1 MCTQGVIQLIGK
13 PVNEKQAAVSFNLL
27 PGSDPVAM
35 GCFLSIWEGSRTLSS
50 SEALQTRRINSGELF
65 GDHIFDKLSIGKK
78 NYIVGLGIDKGRATE
93 TIVATLSLGVSA
105 ILNQPLP
112 AVYSNISVNADNI
125 GTDFLIAHFASPCC
139 NQIKANKKWIALF
152 QGEFN
157 SAIYNGTNMI
167 ATSKAAPYQ
176 YSGSIIMK
184 NIPKGLARF
193 ETYTLIFGQGLDK
206 FGDLDYTKLIS
217 SCTFI
222 VWRSKIYIG
231 ASATS
236 PFSASS
242 PTLINAI

>member
-13 PVNEKQAAVSFNLL
+13 PVNEKQVAVSFNLL
-27 PGSDPVAM
+27 PGSDPGAM
-35 GCFLSIWEGSRTLSS
+35 GCFLSIWEGSRTLPSS
-50 SEALQTRRINSGELF
+50 DALQTRKITGGELF
-65 GDHIFDKLSIGKK
+65 GEHIFDQLSIGKK
-78 NYIVGLGIDKGRATE
+78 NYIIGLGIDKGRATE
-93 TIVATLSLGVSA
+93 TIVATLSLATSA
-105 ILNQPLP
+105 VFNQPLP
-112 AVYSNISVNADNI
+112 TVCSNITVNSDNI

-152 QGEFN
+152 QGEFGPG
-157 SAIYNGTNMI
+157 IYDGTNMI

-184 NIPKGLARF
+184 NIPKGLVRF

-206 FGDLDYTKLIS
+206 FGNLDYTKLIS

-231 ASATS
+231 TSATS
-236 PFSASS
+236 PFLAPS
-242 PTLINAI
+242 PILFNAI

>member
-13 PVNEKQAAVSFNLL
+13 PVNEKQAAVSFHLL
-27 PGSDPVAM
+27 PGSDPGAM
-35 GCFLSIWEGSRTLSS
+35 GCFLSVWEGTRALSS
-50 SEALQTRRINSGELF
+50 AEALQTRKIISGELF
-65 GDHIFDKLSIGKK
+65 GEHLFDELSIGKK
-78 NYIVGLGIDKGRATE
+78 NYIIGLGIAKGKESE
-93 TIVATLSLGVSA
+93 TIVATLSLSVSA
-105 ILNQPLP
+105 ILNQSLP
-112 AVYSNISVNADNI
+112 AVCSNISVNSDHI
-125 GTDFLIAHFASPCC
+125 GTDFLIAHIAGPCC

-152 QGEFN
+152 QGGFN
-157 SAIYNGTNMI
+157 PGLYNGTNMI

-184 NIPKGLARF
+184 NIPKGLVRF

-206 FGDLDYTKLIS
+206 FGNLDYTKLIS

-236 PFSASS
+236 PLLAAS
-242 PTLINAI
+242 PILLHAI

>member
-13 PVNEKQAAVSFNLL
+13 AVNEKQAAVSFHLL
-27 PGSDPVAM
+27 PGSNPEAM
-35 GCFLSIWEGSRTLSS
+35 GCFLAIWEGNRSLST
-50 SEALQTRRINSGELF
+50 SEALSIRRIKSNELF
-65 GDHIFDKLSIGKK
+65 GEHLFDQLSIGRK
-78 NYIVGLGIDKGRATE
+78 NYTIGLGIDKGRETE
-93 TIVATLSLGVSA
+93 TIVATLSLAVSA
-105 ILNQPLP
+105 LLNHPLP
-112 AVYSNISVNADNI
+112 TVCSNIRVNADNI
-125 GTDFLIAHFASPCC
+125 GTDFLIAHFNSPCC

-152 QGEFN
+152 HGEFN
-157 SAIYNGTNMI
+157 PSLYNETNMI

-206 FGDLDYTKLIS
+206 FGNLDYNKLIS

-231 ASATS
+231 TSATS
-236 PFSASS
+236 LLLAPS
-242 PTLINAI
+242 PILFNAI

>member
-13 PVNEKQAAVSFNLL
+13 PVNEKQASISFNLL

-35 GCFLSIWEGSRTLSS
+35 GCFLAIWEGTRALST
-50 SEALQTRRINSGELF
+50 SEALQTRKIISGELF
-65 GDHIFDKLSIGKK
+65 GEHLFGALSIGKK
-78 NYIVGLGIDKGRATE
+78 NYIIGLGIDKGKTTE
-93 TIVATLSLGVSA
+93 TIVATLSLSTSA

-112 AVYSNISVNADNI
+112 AVCSNISVNADNI
-125 GTDFLIAHFASPCC
+125 GTDFLIAHFSSPCC

-157 SAIYNGTNMI
+157 PGFYDGTNMI

-184 NIPKGLARF
+184 NIPKGLGRF

-206 FGDLDYTKLIS
+206 FGNLDYTKLIS

-231 ASATS
+231 ASATNPLLS
-236 PFSASS
+236 PSS
-242 PTLINAI
+242 VLLNAL

>member
-27 PGSDPVAM
+27 PGSDPGTM
-35 GCFLSIWEGSRTLSS
+35 GCFLSIWEGTRVLSA
-50 SEALQTRRINSGELF
+50 SEALQTRKIISGELF
-65 GDHIFDKLSIGKK
+65 GEHLFDALSIGKK
-78 NYIVGLGIDKGRATE
+78 NYMIGLGIDKGRETE
-93 TIVATLSLGVSA
+93 TIVATLSINISA
-105 ILNQPLP
+105 LLNHPLP
-112 AVYSNISVNADNI
+112 AVCSHISVNSDNI
-125 GTDFLIAHFASPCC
+125 GTDFLIAHFAGPCC

-157 SAIYNGTNMI
+157 PGLYDGTNMI

-206 FGDLDYTKLIS
+206 FGNLDYSKLIS

-236 PFSASS
+236 PVLTSL
-242 PTLINAI
+242 PILLNAI